1 MSKNGKVPEVS
12 EEQKNKLKQG
22 LAAVLEGAEEEKKK
36 RILTAVKENIDVV
49 SVFLHLQS
57 YRRR

>member
-12 EEQKNKLKQG
+12 EEEKNKLKQG

-36 RILTAVKENIDVV
+36 RLGEEEAKCMAECGEEE
-49 SVFLHLQS
+49 
-57 YRRR
+57 RA